1 MNSLL
6 NILQSA
12 LGLNLEPKDLSFL
25 QISLRG
31 IVIFTAALTML
42 RLGDR
47 RFFSNRSAFDAV
59 VGLILASMLARAV
72 NGSSSFFP
80 TIGGGFVIVGLH
92 RLLAFL
98 ARDTHWLG
106 KLIKG
111 KAQLI
116 VENGSI
122 KREVM
127 RANDLSEH
135 DLYEDIRFNGNV
147 GDLNQ
152 VKQAYYERNG
162 QISVVKN

>member
-1 MNSLL
+1 MNPF
-6 NILQSA
+6 QSA
-12 LGLNLEPKDLSFL
+12 LGLNIDPKDLTFL
-25 QISLRG
+25 QISIRG
-31 IVIFTAALTML
+31 VIVFITALVML

-59 VGLILASMLARAV
+59 VGLVLASMLARAI

-98 ARDTHWLG
+98 TRNTHWFG

-111 KAQLI
+111 EAQLI
-116 VENGSI
+116 VENGAI
-122 KREVM
+122 KREAM

-135 DLYEDIRFNGNV
+135 DLHEDIRFNGNV
-147 GDLNQ
+147 GELAL

-162 QISVVKN
+162 QISIVKH